1 MALGRDGPAR
11 ACAEGTA
18 RRPRARGARGRLLRV
33 VDPRR
38 AVQRGTQGPSTS
50 RGVETQ
56 SDRQTDKQQQHRS
69 AAAGRRRNQG
79 RTSVPSRRSSGA
91 AASILKQKPTTNA
104 GSRHAGAAPPVHPM
118 IVTRPTTTAPSPFGE
133 TRRTSAGRR
142 SRASSTRS
150 SRRGRCPIAI
160 CGPSPCCSPT
170 TSASTSP
177 WTTRAHSRRSLVSG
191 FKRGGRDAESRR
203 CPPARCFV

>member
-1 MALGRDGPAR
+1 MALGRDGAAVAPEEPA
-11 ACAEGTA
+11 AAPE
-18 RRPRARGARGRLLRV
+18 RPRDAVARGARGRLLRV
-33 VDPRR
+33 VD
-38 AVQRGTQGPSTS
+38 APSQPPCRTS
-50 RGVETQ
+50 RRKFEFHTRG
-56 SDRQTDKQQQHRS
+56 H
-69 AAAGRRRNQG
+69 GRRKTPKPGPDKR
-79 RTSVPSRRSSGA
+79 SSRRSSGA

-104 GSRHAGAAPPVHPM
+104 GSRRAGAAPPVHPM

-150 SRRGRCPIAI
+150 SRRGLYLQTI

-177 WTTRAHSRRSLVSG
+177 WATRT
-191 FKRGGRDAESRR
+191 RDDRW
-203 CPPARCFV
+203 